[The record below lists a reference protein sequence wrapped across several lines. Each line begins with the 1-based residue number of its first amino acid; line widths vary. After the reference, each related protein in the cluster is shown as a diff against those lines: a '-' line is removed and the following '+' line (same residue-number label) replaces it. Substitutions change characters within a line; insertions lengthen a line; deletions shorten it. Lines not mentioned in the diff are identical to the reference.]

1 MSATVSTEDFME
13 FARSYT
19 VFDVRTPAEFEK
31 GHIPGAIN
39 LPLFTNEER
48 VIIGTLY
55 KQEGRQ
61 PAILKGLELVGP
73 KLKDIVATVTEK
85 TAHNTV
91 LVHCWRGGM
100 RSGSV
105 SWLLNLYGFKVYT
118 LRGGYKTF
126 RRKVLASFEN
136 TYSLQV
142 LGGKT
147 GSAKSRVLRQLLEL
161 GEQVIDLESLACHK
175 GSSFGHLGETV
186 PPTQEMFENYLGIAL
201 MQSVPGKKIWV
212 EDESQMIGTKVVPKT
227 FYAQLREAP
236 VIYLNVAFETRVK
249 YLAEAYGKYDRD
261 ALIEATRR
269 IEKRLGPEQTKTAVA
284 LITEGKMPEACAI
297 ILRYYDKTYDFGL
310 SKREPAHVHKIDF
323 DPLAGNDRSVA
334 VKIVEMVTDLH

>member
-1 MSATVSTEDFME
+1 MSATVGTDDFLE
-13 FARSYT
+13 LSRSYT

-39 LPLFTNEER
+39 LPLFTNEDR
-48 VIIGTLY
+48 VVIGTLY
-55 KQEGRQ
+55 KQQGRQ

-73 KLKDIVATVTEK
+73 KLQNIVATVTEK
-85 TAHNTV
+85 TAANTV

-105 SWLLNLYGFKVYT
+105 GWLLNLYGFKVHT
-118 LRGGYKTF
+118 LKGGYKAF
-126 RRKVLASFEN
+126 RRKVIGTFEN
-136 TYSLQV
+136 SHPLQV

-147 GSAKSRVLRQLLEL
+147 GSAKSRILRQLKEL
-161 GEQVIDLESLACHK
+161 GEQVIDLENLACHK
-175 GSSFGHLGETV
+175 GSSFGHLGEPI
-186 PPTQEMFENYLGIAL
+186 PPTQEMFENYLGWTL
-201 MQSVPGKKIWV
+201 MRSEPGRKIWI
-212 EDESQMIGTKVVPKT
+212 EDESQMIGTKVLPKP

-236 VIYLNVAFETRVK
+236 VTYLNVAFDTRVK
-249 YLAEAYGKYDRD
+249 YLTESYGKFDPE

-284 LITEGKMPEACAI
+284 LITEGKMSEACAI

-310 SKREPAHVHKIDF
+310 SKREPARVHKIDF
-323 DPLAGNDRSVA
+323 DPLLDNDRAVA
-334 VKIVEMVTDLH
+334 VKIVEMVAGLH